1 MPRTVSTENDHAKN
15 GKNHPKKPLT
25 KPSDQTDTPSHEAIP
40 LRKFK
45 LWVPEL
51 TKLLDEFGIDF
62 VCQHACK
69 TEAYGRGA
77 CPEGH
82 CERPLEGV
90 EDCTCRQ
97 AMFDNIDIFVGFR
110 SDEEA
115 KTAGASMYAQVPGKK
130 RNRSR
135 AT

>member
-1 MPRTVSTENDHAKN
+1 MKLYHSEE
-15 GKNHPKKPLT
+15 
-25 KPSDQTDTPSHEAIP
+25 S
-40 LRKFK
+40 K

-82 CERPLEGV
+82 CKRPLEGV
-90 EDCTCRQ
+90 ED
-97 AMFDNIDIFVGFR
+97 
-110 SDEEA
+110 
-115 KTAGASMYAQVPGKK
+115 
-130 RNRSR
+130 
-135 AT
+135 

>member
-1 MPRTVSTENDHAKN
+1 MPRTVSTKNDHAKN
-15 GKNHPKKPLT
+15 GKKHPKKPSLN
-25 KPSDQTDTPSHEAIP
+25 PAIKRTRQIMK
-40 LRKFK
+40 LYHSEDFK

-82 CERPLEGV
+82 CKRPLEGV